1 VICSCASRTRRFME
15 EEPPFVLRFESCP
28 TCGRCDRFV
37 LLEGGSTVLVG
48 EAARRFFSCH
58 RQTQREQERRG
69 LEGKCRNESGTMT
82 AISAVPSG
90 KRSEA

>member
-1 VICSCASRTRRFME
+1 MICSCASQTRRSKE

-37 LLEGGSTVLVG
+37 LLERGVTALVG

-58 RQTQREQERRG
+58 RRAAQAEQLSRAGATTGNRKSRRRRQAQQTFQQ
-69 LEGKCRNESGTMT
+69 
-82 AISAVPSG
+82 
-90 KRSEA
+90 

>member
-1 VICSCASRTRRFME
+1 MICSCASQTSHFTE

-37 LLEGGSTVLVG
+37 LREGGSTVLVG

-58 RQTQREQERRG
+58 RQTQREQERRE
-69 LEGKCRNESGTMT
+69 LPHKYRIENRTMT
-82 AISAVPSG
+82 AISARPSG
-90 KRSEA
+90 KRRAA